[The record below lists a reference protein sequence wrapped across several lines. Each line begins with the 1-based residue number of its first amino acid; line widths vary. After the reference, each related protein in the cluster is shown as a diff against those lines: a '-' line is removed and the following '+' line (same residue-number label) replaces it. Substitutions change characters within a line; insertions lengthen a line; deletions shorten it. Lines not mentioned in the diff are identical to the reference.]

1 MLPTT
6 FEDED
11 NCLKTVD
18 RSQHDNCNKW
28 ELTVSRGDFVNEITE
43 INHRCR
49 KDKRSEE
56 IDKDD
61 ESHTEAT
68 ESAHV
73 IEQNQLHKIVN
84 STRVS
89 QQKILNCTY

>member
-6 FEDED
+6 FQDED

-18 RSQHDNCNKW
+18 GSQHDNCNKW
-28 ELTVSRGDFVNEITE
+28 ELTVPRSDFVNEVTE
-43 INHRCR
+43 VNDRRR
-49 KDKRSEE
+49 KDERSEK

-73 IEQNQLHKIVN
+73 IEQNQFHEIMD

-89 QQKILNCTY
+89 QQKNSNCTY